1 MILNRTELFRGYS
14 LNRFNEICNILSV
27 NKIKYKYKVKI
38 MLTLKTFFN
47 EITLGN
53 LGQKEDFSYEYL
65 IYVHKG
71 DYEQAEALINS
82 KLR

>member
-38 MLTLKTFFN
+38 MLTLK
-47 EITLGN
+47 N
-53 LGQKEDFSYEYL
+53 LFLMK
-65 IYVHKG
+65 
-71 DYEQAEALINS
+71 
-82 KLR
+82 